1 MADTYGTITFTK
13 SKDCTFNPSSLIEE
27 LNCFNW
33 SADET
38 KWLLHER
45 DLDLFVDSS
54 TPMYPVAV
62 PLIEDEDKFPHIE
75 YSLNTLSQ
83 RISPHIYS
91 GWIEI
96 ACVANENNWYVYFQS
111 LRIYSDGRIVKFFKC
126 SGQIIDSCDSEE
138 FHPSE
143 SA

>member
-13 SKDCTFNPSSLIEE
+13 SKDCTFNPSSLIKE

-75 YSLNTLSQ
+75 YSLKTLSQ

-96 ACVANENNWYVYFQS
+96 ACVANEKNWYVYFQS
-111 LRIYSDGRIVKFFKC
+111 LRIYSDGRTAKFFKC
-126 SGQIIDSCDSEE
+126 SGQIIDSCDSEQ

>member
-1 MADTYGTITFTK
+1 MAAP
-13 SKDCTFNPSSLIEE
+13 NV
-27 LNCFNW
+27 NW

-75 YSLNTLSQ
+75 YSLKTLSQ

-96 ACVANENNWYVYFQS
+96 ACVANEKNWYVYFQS
-111 LRIYSDGRIVKFFKC
+111 LRIYSDGRTVKFFKC
-126 SGQIIDSCDSEE
+126 SGQITDSCDSEQ

>member
-13 SKDCTFNPSSLIEE
+13 SQDCTFNPSSLIKE

-75 YSLNTLSQ
+75 YSLKTLSQ

-96 ACVANENNWYVYFQS
+96 ACVANEKNWYVYFQS
-111 LRIYSDGRIVKFFKC
+111 LRIYSGGRTVKFFKC
-126 SGQIIDSCDSEE
+126 SGQITDSCDSEE
-138 FHPSE
+138 FHLSE

>member
-13 SKDCTFNPSSLIEE
+13 SKDCTFNPSLLIKE

-33 SADET
+33 SADEI

-75 YSLNTLSQ
+75 YSLKTLSQ

-96 ACVANENNWYVYFQS
+96 ACVANEKNWYVYFQS
-111 LRIYSDGRIVKFFKC
+111 LRIYSDGRTAKFFKC
-126 SGQIIDSCDSEE
+126 SGQIIDSCDSQQ

>member
-1 MADTYGTITFTK
+1 MIFLFFYVFASVPNNRG
-13 SKDCTFNPSSLIEE
+13 
-27 LNCFNW
+27 
-33 SADET
+33 A
-38 KWLLHER
+38 

-62 PLIEDEDKFPHIE
+62 PLIENEDKFPHIE
-75 YSLNTLSQ
+75 YSLKTLSQ

-96 ACVANENNWYVYFQS
+96 ACVANEKNWYVYFQS
-111 LRIYSDGRIVKFFKC
+111 LRIYSDGRTAKFFKC
-126 SGQIIDSCDSEE
+126 SGQIIDSCDSEQ

>member
-1 MADTYGTITFTK
+1 VAGNRVHHPK
-13 SKDCTFNPSSLIEE
+13 AKE

-75 YSLNTLSQ
+75 YSLKTLSQ

-96 ACVANENNWYVYFQS
+96 ACVANEKNWYVYFQS
-111 LRIYSDGRIVKFFKC
+111 LRIYSDGRTEKFFKC
-126 SGQIIDSCDSEE
+126 SGQIIDSCDSEQ

>member
-33 SADET
+33 SAGET

-75 YSLNTLSQ
+75 YSLKTLSQ

-96 ACVANENNWYVYFQS
+96 ACVANEKNWYVYFQS
-111 LRIYSDGRIVKFFKC
+111 LRIYSDGRTAKFFKC
-126 SGQIIDSCDSEE
+126 SGQIIDSCDSEQ